1 MLSKNILLEAGVKF
15 IQISVFQTNLNK
27 LNISFRFNRLDIIP
41 NYLKTLNG
49 LRISLGNNKIWN
61 IEQILHTGQYYC
73 TTNTGILL
81 GDEK

>member
-49 LRISLGNNKIWN
+49 LRISLGNNKI
-61 IEQILHTGQYYC
+61 
-73 TTNTGILL
+73 
-81 GDEK
+81 